1 MEKIFLFVFFFLPI
15 IGLGQD
21 IPLTEKNITTKKME
35 NKDRK
40 SIEKTP
46 VEIMTSANPD
56 RRLHLKGQIGYI
68 SNPKRAPF
76 GLNLF
81 SFRNNNNF
89 GYYIDY
95 RTDFNVHGLPDR
107 ELMDEDWIINTSATP
122 TGDLLEG
129 GYRIF
134 NVGIAMS
141 LFRSEKRAT
150 CLYMGYG
157 TSKQKRYEE
166 YDVPWFGTYYSEYS
180 TLKSRNF
187 NIGLLFQYKSS
198 MSWQIGYDSEVPGIN
213 VGIGLTFN

>member
-1 MEKIFLFVFFFLPI
+1 
-15 IGLGQD
+15 
-21 IPLTEKNITTKKME
+21 ME
-35 NKDRK
+35 NEDRK
-40 SIEKTP
+40 SIKKTS
-46 VEIMTSANPD
+46 VEIMTSANLD
-56 RRLHLKGQIGYI
+56 RSLHLKGQIGYI

-81 SFRNNNNF
+81 SFRNTKDF

-95 RTDFNVHGLPDR
+95 RTDFNVHGLSDYELTDR
-107 ELMDEDWIINTSATP
+107 DWIINTSGIP
-122 TGDLLEG
+122 SGNLLDG

-157 TSKQKRYEE
+157 TSRQKRYEE
-166 YDVPWFGTYYSEYS
+166 YVLPWFGTYYSEYS

-187 NIGLLFQYKSS
+187 NIGLLFQSKSLI
-198 MSWQIGYDSEVPGIN
+198 SWQIGYDSEVPGIN

>member
-1 MEKIFLFVFFFLPI
+1 
-15 IGLGQD
+15 
-21 IPLTEKNITTKKME
+21 
-35 NKDRK
+35 
-40 SIEKTP
+40 
-46 VEIMTSANPD
+46 MTSANPV
-56 RRLHLKGQIGYI
+56 RRLYLKGQIGYI

-81 SFRNNNNF
+81 SFRNNNNI
-89 GYYIDY
+89 GCYIDY
-95 RTDFNVHGLPDR
+95 GTDFNVHGLSDYELTDR
-107 ELMDEDWIINTSATP
+107 DWIINTSDTP

-157 TSKQKRYEE
+157 TSRQKRYQE
-166 YDVPWFGTYYSEYS
+166 YDMPWFGTYYSEYS

-187 NIGLLFQYKSS
+187 NIGLLFQSKSL

-213 VGIGLTFN
+213 VGIGFTFN

>member
-21 IPLTEKNITTKKME
+21 IPLVEKNITTKKME

-95 RTDFNVHGLPDR
+95 RTDFNVHGLSDR

-150 CLYMGYG
+150 GLYMGYG

-187 NIGLLFQYKSS
+187 NFGLLFQYKSS